1 MIFGNMGEM
10 MKMAKEM
17 QGQMKKIKDEL
28 SREVFEGSAQG
39 VIAKISGDMELK
51 EIKIDPKL
59 VDPNNVSNLE
69 KQVQEAT
76 RKALKTAKDEAAK
89 KMKGLT
95 GGLGLPG
102 MF

>member
-17 QGQMKKIKDEL
+17 QGQLKKVKDEL

-39 VIAKISGDMELK
+39 IVVKVSGDMEIK
-51 EIKIDPKL
+51 EIKIDPKV

-76 RKALKTAKDEAAK
+76 KKAFKAAKDAAAK
-89 KMKGLT
+89 KMKGVT

>member
-17 QGQMKKIKDEL
+17 QGKLKEIKEEL
-28 SREVFEGSAQG
+28 KNDTYESSSGG
-39 VIAKISGDMELK
+39 VTIKISGDMEVR
-51 EIKIDPKL
+51 EIKIESRV
-59 VDPNNVSNLE
+59 VDPNNVSRLE
-69 KQVQEAT
+69 RSVREAAE
-76 RKALKTAKDEAAK
+76 KALGDAKNGAAR

>member
-17 QGQMKKIKDEL
+17 QGKLKEIKEELKK
-28 SREVFEGSAQG
+28 EVYESYSGG
-39 VIAKISGDMELK
+39 ITVKISGDMEVR
-51 EIKIDPKL
+51 EIKVEPQIIDPH
-59 VDPNNVSNLE
+59 NVSRLE
-69 KQVQEAT
+69 RSIREAFE
-76 RKALKTAKDEAAK
+76 KALRDAKNGAAS